1 MNLLSTLRF
10 ASVLAVTA
18 TLLPL
23 ASDAAAKTWNVDKD
37 HASVSFEINHFFTPV
52 KARFLDFAGTFKL
65 DAADLTKA
73 PSFEFTVKVPSVAT
87 DNTKRDGHLQSPDFF
102 NAAQWPEIR
111 FSGTQIVKTGENAYK
126 AIGKLTIRDVT
137 KDFEVPF
144 AVLGVKEVKTMMGAA
159 EIMGVRVKTELN
171 RTDFGVGT
179 GSWAA
184 TAVVGDTVGIDILME
199 LK

>member
-1 MNLLSTLRF
+1 MNLLSTLRIT
-10 ASVLAVTA
+10 SVLAVTA

-23 ASDAAAKTWNVDKD
+23 ASQAAAKTWNVDKD

-65 DAADLTKA
+65 DASDLTKA

-87 DNTKRDGHLQSPDFF
+87 DNAKRDGHLQSPDFF

-111 FSGTQIVKTGENAYK
+111 FTGTQIVKTGDNTYK

-137 KDFEVPF
+137 KAFEVPF
-144 AVLGVKEVKTMMGAA
+144 TVLGVKEVTTMMGAA
-159 EIMGVRVKTELN
+159 EIMGIRVKTEIN
-171 RTDFGVGT
+171 RNDFGVGT

>member
-1 MNLLSTLRF
+1 MYSIYRYSGL
-10 ASVLAVTA
+10 VKILAAVA
-18 TLLPL
+18 LLPL
-23 ASDAAAKTWNVDKD
+23 VTQAAPRKWKVDKD

-52 KARFLDFAGTFKL
+52 KARFLEFGGNFKL
-65 DAADLTKA
+65 DGEDLTNS
-73 PSFEFTVKVPSVAT
+73 PSFEFTVKVASVAT
-87 DNTKRDGHLQSPDFF
+87 DKAKRDKHLKSKDFF
-102 NAAQWPEIR
+102 NVKQWPQIR
-111 FSGTQIVKTGENAYK
+111 FVGDRVVKTGEDTYK

-144 AVLGVKEVKTMMGAA
+144 TVLGLKQVKTMMGSS
-159 EIMGVRVKTELN
+159 EVMGVRVKTEIN